1 MSLLEKPHQREMRWR
16 VERAVVVAP
25 SSDFLHPGNLTK
37 LYLPP
42 PVNKQQ
48 GKYEQH
54 LHAAGFYGIVACS
67 HLLLGSVHSGFTTW
81 NARNQREINGNPRK
95 STRIPEIVACSHLL
109 LEGAHSGG
117 FRGFS
122 DFIEKLLV
130 TLHSPSLLGG

>member
-1 MSLLEKPHQREMRWR
+1 MFTGIMG
-16 VERAVVVAP
+16 
-25 SSDFLHPGNLTK
+25 FT
-37 LYLPP
+37 YLPP

-95 STRIPEIVACSHLL
+95 SAIIPEIVACSHLL

-117 FRGFS
+117 IRGFL

-130 TLHSPSLLGG
+130 TLLLVHGGGVAIEVLNSRILHRWISTPR